1 MADIRRLLQRKPKD
15 LRQRPIA
22 GRKLAKKYLFDADL
36 RGVDGSGTVFDEAML
51 EGARFDGA
59 TLRGASFRHTHLAHA
74 KLRDC
79 DLAGA
84 VFAHE
89 RHSAKPDHTC
99 NYAQFSRSRLDGA
112 DLSRAPLTYAVLE
125 GASAAAANFDRA
137 VMVAAQLQGAD
148 LSGASFAF
156 TDLSRSR
163 LEGAD
168 LRGADLRFADL
179 SGANLTGAVVDET
192 TVWRGTR
199 FNQRTRWIDGGRRRA
214 PL

>member
-1 MADIRRLLQRKPKD
+1 MADIRRLIQREPKD
-15 LRQRPIA
+15 LRERPIA

-36 RGVDGSGTVFDEAML
+36 RGVDGSDATFDEAML

-79 DLAGA
+79 DLTGA
-84 VFAHE
+84 VFLHE
-89 RHSAKPDHTC
+89 RHSARPDHTC
-99 NYAQFSRSRLDGA
+99 NYAQFSRSTLDDA
-112 DLSRAPLTYAVLE
+112 DLSRSPLTYAVFE
-125 GASAAAANFDRA
+125 GASARGAVFDRA
-137 VMVAAQLQGAD
+137 VMVAAQMQGAD
-148 LSGASFAF
+148 LAGASFAF
-156 TDLSRSR
+156 TDLSRAR

-179 SGANLTGAVVDET
+179 SGANLTDVVVDDR
-192 TVWRGTR
+192 TVWRGAR
-199 FNQRTRWIDGGRRRA
+199 FNQRTRWFDGQRRRP